1 MITKTKRQIKETN
14 VEVKAK
20 SNSLVVKKQR
30 ICTVMMISEKLVQK
44 LLTFTKFTSQK
55 EAITALGMWYKLLLL
70 VANSRSAAQVKV
82 NICLGLTRTQRLR
95 KKLIQ
100 LKKKCS
106 NCVRSNGVRR

>member
-55 EAITALGMWYKLLLL
+55 EAITALGMWYKLQLLLL
-70 VANSRSAAQVKV
+70 VANSRSAAQVKA
-82 NICLGLTRTQRLR
+82 NI
-95 KKLIQ
+95 
-100 LKKKCS
+100 
-106 NCVRSNGVRR
+106 